1 MHSPHESQNSPC
13 GLECSVFSA
22 GQGLSEEA
30 DLSVKNPV
38 HLSVLLLVCV
48 SDRLGVGGC
57 VHEIVRP

>member
-1 MHSPHESQNSPC
+1 M
-13 GLECSVFSA
+13 FSILSWS
-22 GQGLSEEA
+22 GCCLSLGLSVEA
-30 DLSVKNPV
+30 DLSVKIAV